1 VRESSLRLRVGESL
15 KRIKSSKSSK
25 EAQEACALKTVRKH
39 CKLGHR

>member
-1 VRESSLRLRVGESL
+1 VQESSLRLRVGESL
-15 KRIKSSKSSK
+15 GRIKSSKSSK